1 MGVNGIYGLSGSGLD
16 IESMVKV
23 GMMSKQNQYDKMQ
36 QTYTKNEWT
45 KEAYLEIYDKI
56 QDYSLN
62 TLSNYKLSSYMNPRT
77 ATSSNPIIKA
87 TADSS
92 APARN
97 HTITVESTATSA
109 YLVGTKSLER
119 GIGNTTD
126 NSAGDNK
133 NPKSTKLSDSLFQSW
148 SSKEENG
155 STTYTFT
162 LWDKDRDGNYNT
174 FSTSDLSRNAMSF
187 TLSDGNGTGVRSS
200 DESVVTVTTKDGYNI
215 SSETKYTVEI
225 TKAAQSATATF
236 SNTALSSDTNPQELI
251 ASALGWDSL
260 DGVSIANGKVTFSG
274 TQTNS
279 SNGQTTGGLE
289 SQTETTGSVSKSFDS
304 NTTALSF
311 TFGTSNTDT
320 GTNVTITY
328 GEIAK
333 RLVDGDV
340 SFDDFVELLNQK
352 LDESNV
358 DVTASYDSDTGAFSF
373 TNKKAS
379 KDDIVGVY
387 LDATGLGNGIL
398 QTLYDKATDKGNFY
412 TVDDSAYALVLSD
425 TNGSVAQGTIK
436 KGDNYILSS
445 TDNTG
450 KVIAASFNA
459 DGTFTD
465 TDAGIVFTAGNVG
478 TTTVTAN
485 PEKTIN
491 VTYQQIIDGFS
502 YYDLVSKINN
512 QGTNVKANYDAMQD
526 KFSIYNMKTGT
537 SNNVT
542 LTMNKTDDGNKL
554 AETFFD
560 GLGLKDYAES
570 DDLTNAKLIDFES
583 GKPKTFIGGNAAVWV
598 DHQKYENIDSN
609 SLKVQ
614 GVTYNFANVTEKT
627 TATVTVEQ
635 DVDTIIKNV
644 KGFIDSYNEL
654 LNDLYTKYR
663 ETPNSSYAPL
673 TEAQK
678 NEMTEEQIKKWEEK
692 AKSGLLYHDSTVRRI
707 IDQMRSAVSNSI
719 NSLGDDYKYDNAYS
733 IGISTKGLYGQL
745 TLDEDKLKDAL
756 NDDPDSV
763 YKVFATLDSTK
774 SDAAN
779 GIAQRLGDIMTSA
792 TKSISNVA
800 GTSSDISDD
809 SRLSTLLRN
818 LQTRMSNFQTMMN
831 AFENQLYKKYDA
843 MESALAM
850 LGSQLNYVTSAFSG

>member
-23 GMMSKQNQYDKMQ
+23 GMMSKENQYAKMQ

-45 KEAYLEIYDKI
+45 KAAYLEIYDKI
-56 QDYSLN
+56 QDYN
-62 TLSNYKLSSYMNPRT
+62 VDTLSNYKLSSTMNART
-77 ATSSNPIIKA
+77 ATSSDPIIKV

-109 YLVGTKSLER
+109 YLVGTQSLER
-119 GIGNTTD
+119 GST
-126 NSAGDNK
+126 AE
-133 NPKSTKLSDSLFQSW
+133 NPNSTKLIDSLF
-148 SSKEENG
+148 SKMETETDSDG
-155 STTYTFT
+155 TITKYSFYGWKEDTDGTYSA
-162 LWDKDRDGNYNT
+162 NT
-174 FSTSDLSRNAMSF
+174 ETAISVAVADLSTAAMSF
-187 TLSDGNGTGVRSS
+187 TLSDGNSTGVRSS
-200 DESVVTVTTKDGYNI
+200 DESVVTVTTNSDYTI
-215 SSETKYTVEI
+215 SSATTYTVNI

-236 SNTALSSDTNPQELI
+236 SSTALSSDTNPQELL

-260 DGVSIANGKVTFSG
+260 DGVSIANGKVTFNGTANTSSSG
-274 TQTNS
+274 TN
-279 SNGQTTGGLE
+279 TGGL
-289 SQTETTGSVSKSFDS
+289 SGTSTETTEITTAIDS
-304 NTTALSF
+304 TATALSF
-311 TFGTSNTDT
+311 SFGTSSSDT

-333 RLVDGDV
+333 RLVDGDA
-340 SFDDFVELLNQK
+340 SFDDFVDLLNQK
-352 LDESNV
+352 LEENDV
-358 DVTASYDSDTGAFSF
+358 DITASYDSKTGAFSF
-373 TNKKAS
+373 TNKNAS

-387 LDATGLGNGIL
+387 LDDTGLGGGIL
-398 QTLYDKATDKGNFY
+398 QTLYDKATDKTNFY
-412 TVDDSAYALVLSD
+412 TDVNRSVNGLSLYD
-425 TNGSVAQGTIK
+425 TDGSVAQGTIK
-436 KGDNYILSS
+436 KGSENA
-445 TDNTG
+445 TDANF
-450 KVIAASFNA
+450 KA
-459 DGTFTD
+459 DGTYTQD
-465 TDAGIVFTAGNVG
+465 GIVFTAVG
-478 TTTVTAN
+478 EGKTTVTAN
-485 PEKTIN
+485 KEKTIDI
-491 VTYQQIIDGFS
+491 TYQQIIDGFS

-512 QGTNVKANYDAMQD
+512 TGTNVKANYDAMQD

-537 SNNVT
+537 SNNIT
-542 LTMNKTDDGNKL
+542 LTMNQTADNNKL

-560 GLGLKDYAES
+560 RLGLKDYAAN
-570 DDLTNAKLIDFES
+570 DDLSDVPTINFTT
-583 GKPKTFIGGNAAVWV
+583 GNPKTVTGGNAAVWV

-635 DVDTIIKNV
+635 DVDTIVKNV
-644 KGFIDSYNEL
+644 KGFVDSYNEL

-678 NEMTEEQIKKWEEK
+678 NEMTEEQIEKWEAK
-692 AKSGLLYHDSTVRRI
+692 AKSGLLYHDSTIRRI
-707 IDQMRSAVSNSI
+707 IDQMRSAISDSI
-719 NSLGDDYKYDNAYS
+719 SSLDSDYKYDNAYS

-745 TLDEDKLKDAL
+745 TLDEDKLRAAL

-763 YKVFATLDSTK
+763 YKVFSTLDSTK
-774 SDAAN
+774 EDASDAAN
-779 GIAQRLGDIMTSA
+779 GIAQRLGGIMTKA
-792 TKSISNVA
+792 VKSISNVA

-831 AFENQLYKKYDA
+831 AFETQLYKKYDA